1 MEKPYIKLK
10 ISEPPEELCA
20 RVVSRVHL
28 LERRREKRRAG
39 TFWLVALSTFAG
51 ALVACKSAIDSA
63 TQSGF
68 ARYASLA
75 FSDWSIVANMW
86 KTFALSLAETA
97 PLFSV
102 VLFTAMLLVFA
113 WSLGQA
119 LRYGKA
125 ARLSFR

>member
-51 ALVACKSAIDSA
+51 ALVACKNIFDAA
-63 TQSGF
+63 AQSGF
-68 ARYASLA
+68 AKYASLA
-75 FSDWSIVANMW
+75 FSDWSVVANMW

-97 PLFSV
+97 PLFSIAV
-102 VLFTAMLLVFA
+102 FAAVLFVFV
-113 WSLGQA
+113 WSVGQA